1 MKTSKALVNHAVVN
15 PLTRAVLIAMAC
27 YASATLADDDKKR
40 ELPVVESV
48 QRIDPTLERLAT
60 QQTSLSV
67 IIVFGEQPQRK
78 IARTLNAR
86 YEPTIDALAARVR
99 GIHDK
104 YLPKETLE
112 GKATEIEKSN
122 LLSQYVTDADKTE
135 IRTLNE
141 QRDKLTSEL
150 RQQIG
155 RESAAAVADV
165 QKLYVD
171 RIAHL
176 GAKVQERYVTLN
188 AVSAEIPASALK
200 EIANLDGVA
209 EVFYNAPGKAELN
222 TQAQS
227 LGATTWW
234 SSGYDGG
241 IWDVGVL
248 DSGVMET
255 HAALAGH
262 TIYSNYAP
270 NGEHGTGVACMYA
283 SKNATHKGL
292 AFGLDAILIEN
303 AGDVATSMAGA
314 DWMLRSAGDDPEV
327 INYSWGNDPATG
339 SDWHPFSR
347 FVDGVVFDY
356 YTNWAK
362 SAGNAGF
369 GTNTM
374 TVPANNYNG
383 LTVANMWDKNTVTRT
398 DDVITASSSCGPT
411 VGGRKKPDLTA
422 PGTGTMTCNASGG
435 YSEMGGTSS
444 AAPKVGAATLL
455 LTDAGV
461 SDPRTIK
468 AILINSADSWE
479 DSDTATTADDGAKVG
494 KEWNKTY
501 GWGYLDLS
509 HAHFHRNDYFSS
521 SVKPKNQTG
530 SYKLYK
536 GHMFNGDKATLVWER
551 DVDYNNAAT
560 PTTYRSLS
568 DLDLKLYAEGTNAQL
583 DSDTTVKDNVHQVA
597 AGASQGAVVKVY
609 AYSSSFDGA
618 TTEPYTLAT
627 EENFALATGPKFTNT
642 ITAPASVIR
651 NFNFT
656 YSVAVKNTGD
666 LDAHSVNVKI
676 NLPAGFTLVSGAAT
690 QNTGTIADGATK
702 TVSWTVKAPNLVTTA
717 SIGVSTTSVSYGETF
732 SAAAVKSISV
742 KNLVLTLP

>member
-1 MKTSKALVNHAVVN
+1 MKTPNVVFH
-15 PLTRAVLIAMAC
+15 PLTRAVLIAIAC
-27 YASATLADDDKKR
+27 YASTTLADNDRKT
-40 ELPVVESV
+40 EIPTVESV
-48 QRIDPTLERLAT
+48 VRIDPALERLAA
-60 QQTSLSV
+60 QQASLPV

-78 IARTLNAR
+78 IARTLNEK
-86 YEPTIDALAARVR
+86 YEPNIEALAGRVR
-99 GIHDK
+99 SIYDK
-104 YLPKETLE
+104 YLPKETME
-112 GKATEIEKSN
+112 GKDVEVERGK
-122 LLSQYVTDADKTE
+122 LLSQYVTDADKKE
-135 IRTLNE
+135 IRALNE

-155 RESAAAVADV
+155 RESAVAVADV

-188 AVSAEIPASALK
+188 AVSAEIPTAALK

-209 EVFYNAPGKAELN
+209 EVVYNAPGKEELN

-227 LGATTWW
+227 LGATSWW

-255 HAALAGH
+255 HPALAGH

-270 NGEHGTGVACMYA
+270 NGSHGTGVACMYA
-283 SKNATHKGL
+283 SNNATHRGL
-292 AFGLDAILIEN
+292 AFGLNSILIDN

-398 DDVITASSSCGPT
+398 DDVITASSSRGPT

-422 PGTGTMTCNASGG
+422 PGTGTMTCDLSGG
-435 YSEMGGTSS
+435 FSEMGGTSS

-479 DSDTATTADDGAKVG
+479 DSDTATTADDGAKIG

-501 GWGYLDLS
+501 GWGYMDLA
-509 HAHFHRNDYFSS
+509 HAHFHRNDYFAS
-521 SVKPKNQTG
+521 SVKPKGVAGN
-530 SYKLYK
+530 YKLYK
-536 GHMFNGDKATLVWER
+536 GHMFNGEKATLVWER
-551 DVDYNNAAT
+551 EVAYNNAAS
-560 PTTYRSLS
+560 PTSYRSLS
-568 DLDLKLYAEGTNAQL
+568 DLDLKLYAETSNALL

-597 AGASQGAVVKVY
+597 AKASQAAVVKVY

-618 TTEPYTLAT
+618 SSEPFSLAT
-627 EENFALATGPKFTNT
+627 EENFVAAKGPAFTNT
-642 ITAPASVIR
+642 ITAPTSVIR

-656 YSVAVKNTGD
+656 YTVAVKNTGD
-666 LDAHSVNVKI
+666 LDAHNVNVKI
-676 NLPAGFTLVSGAAT
+676 NLPTGFTLVSGAAT
-690 QNTGTIADGATK
+690 QNTGTIADGVTK
-702 TVSWTVKAPNLVTTA
+702 TISWTVKAPNYVTTA
-717 SIGVSTTSVSYGETF
+717 NISASTTSNSYGESF
-732 SAAAVKSISV
+732 SASATKSITV
-742 KNLVLTLP
+742 RNLVIVAP